1 MNVEELI
8 EQRLGLKTE
17 TSPELP
23 KVSEESTGKA
33 QPLVALSALETE
45 NVDVSKTKRKKAAS
59 TKRSN
64 SRKRERPKDG
74 KATDGRRQAS
84 TYISEELHVKY
95 KLAAVRGRCHMFE
108 LFEKALEAYLPSL
121 PS

>member
-8 EQRLGLKTE
+8 EQRLGLKAEASLE
-17 TSPELP
+17 TPG
-23 KVSEESTGKA
+23 VSVEFSAGA
-33 QPLVALSALETE
+33 QSLVALPTPEPDDIEAP
-45 NVDVSKTKRKKAAS
+45 KAKRKRAALAKPTTPKKS
-59 TKRSN
+59 
-64 SRKRERPKDG
+64 ERASDG
-74 KATDGRRQAS
+74 KATEGRRQAS

-121 PS
+121 P

>member
-17 TSPELP
+17 ASPETP
-23 KVSEESTGKA
+23 KVSDESSSGG
-33 QPLVALSALETE
+33 QSLVALPALEPD
-45 NVDVSKTKRKKAAS
+45 DVKAPKAKRKKAAPA
-59 TKRSN
+59 KRPSPK
-64 SRKRERPKDG
+64 KRERASDG
-74 KATDGRRQAS
+74 KATEGRRQAS

-121 PS
+121 P

>member
-17 TSPELP
+17 ASPETP
-23 KVSEESTGKA
+23 KVSDESSSG
-33 QPLVALSALETE
+33 QSLVALPALEP
-45 NVDVSKTKRKKAAS
+45 DDAKAPRAKRKKAAP
-59 TKRSN
+59 KRPSPK
-64 SRKRERPKDG
+64 KRERVSDG
-74 KATDGRRQAS
+74 KATEGRRQAS

-121 PS
+121 P